1 MIFNQMTETFRV
13 RDLAK
18 LISEMSG
25 AEILYLPNPRKEAAE
40 NDLKVSNDQ
49 FLKLGLEPT
58 TLKVG
63 MLEELVDVARRFA
76 HRIDQSK
83 IPAQSAWTSELQSQ
97 ISSIIDIGKAPRE
110 A

>member
-1 MIFNQMTETFRV
+1 
-13 RDLAK
+13 
-18 LISEMSG
+18 MSN
-25 AEILYLPNPRKEAAE
+25 E
-40 NDLKVSNDQ
+40 Q

-63 MLEELVDVARRFA
+63 MLEELVDVARKFA

-83 IPAQSAWTSELQSQ
+83 IPAQSAWTPELQSQ
-97 ISSIIDIGKAPRE
+97 ISSIVDLGKAPRK